1 MSGTRRTDATPLKKD
16 EGGFILILALVTML
30 AMTIIGL
37 SMIMNMST
45 DVQLSRNERDAKT
58 SFQLAEAG
66 VNEAMARIKLP
77 SGNARYIGEIV
88 GDAGGPPNR
97 NNTWNSDD
105 SKNFGFGQGGVKES
119 ADGLNYT
126 VTIRYLDETNPE
138 GFCDSNNNTFPNN
151 DGNADTFGDPAWPCV
166 AGDQEVVMFGR
177 DFKLS
182 DTFTYTSFGRHPVYE
197 VTSIGTSN
205 GTTRTVVAYVGA
217 TSLNTDTE
225 AGINTNSTITWNG
238 GGCDVSVT
246 PAGSCMQA
254 QTNDYNTHLGETVNS
269 IKEMANEK
277 HQCSTNTCNGAGDDI
292 PSNGGLEGVVMDWG
306 DFAGDGWS
314 TMIYIDNASPGRA
327 VSMNGL
333 VGRGILVVEGDLEL
347 AGNVDYEGLIYVLGT
362 LTISG
367 GGAST
372 KNITGGIMAQDVV
385 TLNGNN
391 LSVQYDQATLEEV
404 AKQNS
409 KPALVLWKRL

>member
-1 MSGTRRTDATPLKKD
+1 MTPNKD
-16 EGGFILILALVTML
+16 ESGFILILALVTML

-37 SMIMNMST
+37 SMVMDMST

-58 SFQLAEAG
+58 AFQLAEAG
-66 VNEAMARIKLP
+66 VNEAMARLKLA
-77 SGNARYIGEIV
+77 SGNARYIGEIT

-97 NNTWNSDD
+97 NNTWNSGGTKD
-105 SKNFGFGQGGVKES
+105 FGFGMGGVRES

-126 VTIRYLDETNPE
+126 VAIRYLDETNPE
-138 GFCDSNNNTFPNN
+138 GFCDSNNNTQPNV
-151 DGNADTFGDPAWPCV
+151 DANADTFGDPAWPCV

-177 DFKLS
+177 DFKLA
-182 DTFTYTSFGRHPVYE
+182 DTLTFTSFGRHPVYE

-205 GTTRTVVAYVGA
+205 GTTRTIVAYVGA

-225 AGINTNSTITWNG
+225 AGINTNSTIGWNG
-238 GGCDVSVT
+238 GSCNASVT
-246 PAGSCMQA
+246 PSGSCMESQG
-254 QTNDYNTHLGETVNS
+254 NNYNTHLGEQISS

-292 PSNGGLEGVVMDWG
+292 PSNGGLEGVVQDWG
-306 DFAGDGWS
+306 DYAGDGWS
-314 TMIYIDNASPGRA
+314 TMIYIANASPGRA
-327 VSMNGL
+327 VSVNGL
-333 VGRGILVVEGDLEL
+333 EGRGILVIEGDLEL

-367 GGAST
+367 GGSST
-372 KNITGGIMAQDVV
+372 KNITGGIMAQNVV
-385 TLNGNN
+385 TLNGSN
-391 LSVQYDQATLEEV
+391 LTINYDQATLEEV